1 MSEAFNVL
9 GTPLQPCCYSP
20 LTGFY
25 RNGYCETGPLDT
37 GVHTVCAQVT
47 SEFLQFSKQRGND
60 LITPAPQYQFP
71 GLKPGDRW
79 CLCASRWEEARRFG
93 MAPPV
98 ILNATHAKTLEIIPL
113 AVLQEYSLSLLQPE

>member
-1 MSEAFNVL
+1 MSEALNVL
-9 GTPLQPCCYSP
+9 GTPLQLCCRAP

-25 RNGYCETGPLDT
+25 RNGYCETGATDL

-47 SEFLQFSKQRGND
+47 AEFLQFSKQRGND
-60 LITPAPQYQFP
+60 LLTPAPQYQFP

-79 CLCASRWEEARRFG
+79 CLCASRWEEARRSG
-93 MAPPV
+93 VAPPV
-98 ILNATHAKTLEIIPL
+98 ILTATHAKTLELIPL